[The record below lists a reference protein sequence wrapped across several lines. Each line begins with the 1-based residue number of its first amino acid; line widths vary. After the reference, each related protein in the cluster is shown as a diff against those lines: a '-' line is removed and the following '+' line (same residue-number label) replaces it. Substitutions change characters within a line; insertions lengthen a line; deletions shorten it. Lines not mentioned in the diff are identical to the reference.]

1 MADLPGGH
9 RSRAPADTNGP
20 VTADASTPTR
30 TDTAPGYDQ
39 RAASVR
45 RHRRRRFVGPSLFGG
60 FPLFLLL
67 LLLWLSG
74 TQSGLRTLLGLVVEL
89 APEQIQVG
97 RVEGRLLGRFLVT
110 DLSIH
115 LPAVALRIGH
125 IDLDWSPFGIL
136 SGTLSI
142 AEIRAEDVDLVLK
155 DSERPSDEALVLP
168 KILLPLRLELGRA
181 LIEPLRVFHAGDDKP
196 LRVVDRVELAGDLE
210 GPGLGLER
218 ILVVLSE
225 PALEVQGSG
234 QATLIDG
241 YPLDLALD
249 WELRPSPDA
258 KLLGHT
264 RLTGDLARLEVRS
277 TLTGDANLDLDL
289 EMSDLLSGLTWD
301 AEIRIFG
308 LDLPAFA
315 PDLPEISLIGSLAI
329 RGGQAVAEVTGI
341 LEVEPLGLPAV
352 GRLRTAFDL
361 LWEPESLQIRSLD
374 LSHFEAGARLFAKGR
389 IELDP
394 GRSAESTLLRL
405 DLESDWDGLRW
416 PLVGDPI
423 LTSRRGRLVLSGTPD
438 AIDYLVYADAEGPGW
453 PAVRISGLGR
463 VDRQGTRL
471 AGLEIATAGGRVLG
485 AGDLSWQPVPA
496 WDLALV
502 GRALDPGDLMAAV
515 VAETDPARWAGRIDL
530 QLMSR
535 GRLAETGL
543 ELTAILD
550 DLHGELR
557 GYPVSAAGSFALS
570 EGLLAIETLRAQS
583 GPSILALDG
592 LLHTALTTGLDS
604 RPDQALDLR
613 FSLDSP
619 DLASLYPGAA
629 GRVQANGAVSGTLT
643 MPRVRFELGARA
655 LEIAGQ
661 AVENLSAAVDL
672 DLAPEGRF
680 EIQVDGQ
687 DLRLEGGR
695 WTRVSMRGEGSRQD
709 HRLGLRLSGDPLT
722 AEMDLAGSLAGTG
735 AYRGR
740 LDLLRLD
747 SPDFGVW
754 TLQAPSP
761 IELEWPEIAAGPV
774 CLRHSR
780 GSNACLEIARLS
792 SEEWTFGIELDPLDL
807 ALAAPLLPE
816 NLALEGQARVV
827 GRFTAVGPV
836 LSGSGTATLASGR
849 IGPAAGGGQLIE
861 ISGTRLDIESAE
873 TGLSARLVAP
883 LKGIGRVDAD
893 LALAGWRLDDPL
905 RPGQS
910 LEGTVRARLDGLAQI
925 GDLIPQLS
933 RMRGDLD
940 ADLGLAGTLGAPA
953 LRGNARLHGGGF
965 DAPLIGLEVTD
976 LTLSLTAPTPDRVQ
990 VSGGADV
997 GGGRLSINGDGTLG
1011 PTGASARIRATGER
1025 LKVADTRE
1033 YLLIVSPRL
1042 DLELTSTGGVVRGE
1056 ILVPEARISPRS
1068 LPAGVVRPSRDVVIK
1083 GADRPPA
1090 YPVDIAVELRAG
1102 EAFNIDAFGLRGR
1115 LGGSLTV
1122 IQPPGRTMVGD
1133 GRLQINDGEYRV
1145 STGFGLATELLT
1157 PLTITR
1163 GELIWV
1169 RTPIRNPGILFLAQ
1183 RGRGRTMANVRVVGT
1198 LADPQLAFFSDR
1210 DPGMTQSEVITF
1222 LLTGIPPRTGE
1233 QDASPALAM
1242 GVWLTLNTFLEYQA
1256 GLGNALSSFRLR
1268 RDLTDRLQIE
1278 VQSGGT
1284 PSADIFWS
1292 FEH

>member
-1 MADLPGGH
+1 MADLPGE
-9 RSRAPADTNGP
+9 RPARAPVDPTGP
-20 VTADASTPTR
+20 VAAEGAAQTR
-30 TDTAPGYDQ
+30 TDKAPVYHQ
-39 RAASVR
+39 RAAPVR
-45 RHRRRRFVGPSLFGG
+45 RSRRRRFRGPGLFGG
-60 FPLFLLL
+60 FPLFLLV
-67 LLLWLSG
+67 LLLWLSA

-89 APEQIQVG
+89 APDQVQVG
-97 RVEGRLLGRFLVT
+97 HVEGRLLGRIAVNG
-110 DLSIH
+110 LSIR
-115 LPAVALRIGH
+115 LPAVEVRIRR
-125 IDLDWSPFGIL
+125 IDLDWSPFAIL

-142 AEIRAEDVDLVLK
+142 AEIRADVDLVLK
-155 DSERPSDEALVLP
+155 HPERRSDEAPVLP

-181 LIEPLRVFHAGDDKP
+181 LIEPVRVFRVGDETP

-210 GPGLGLER
+210 GARLDLER

-225 PALEVQGSG
+225 PAIAVQGSG
-234 QATLIDG
+234 QATLIDR
-241 YPLDLALD
+241 YPLDLVLD
-249 WELRPSPDA
+249 WELSPSPDA
-258 KLLGHT
+258 QILGHT
-264 RLTGDLARLEVRS
+264 RLAGDLARLEVRS

-301 AEIRIFG
+301 GEISIFG

-315 PDLPEISLIGSLAI
+315 PGLPEILLIGALAI
-329 RGGQAVAEVTGI
+329 GGGPGAAEVTGM
-341 LEVEPLGLPAV
+341 LEIEPLDLPAV
-352 GRLRTAFDL
+352 GRLRTTLDL
-361 LWEPESLQIRSLD
+361 LWEPESLRIRLLD
-374 LSHFEAGARLFAKGR
+374 LSHAEAGARLSAKGR
-389 IELDP
+389 IGLDP
-394 GRSAESTLLRL
+394 GGGAEPTLVRL

-423 LTSRRGRLVLSGTPD
+423 LTSGRGRLVLSGTPD
-438 AIDYLVYADAEGPGW
+438 LLDYLVNADAEGPGW
-453 PAVRISGLGR
+453 PAARISGLGR
-463 VDRQGTRL
+463 VDRQGARL
-471 AGLEIATAGGRVLG
+471 AGLEIAMAGGRVAG
-485 AGDLSWQPVPA
+485 AGDLSWQPAPA

-502 GRALDPGDLMAAV
+502 GRDLDPGALMAAV
-515 VAETDPARWAGRIDL
+515 GAETDPGRWSGRIDL
-530 QLMSR
+530 QLTTR

-543 ELTAILD
+543 ELTATLD
-550 DLHGELR
+550 ELRGELR
-557 GYPVSAAGSFALS
+557 GYPVSAAGSFAFA

-583 GPSILALDG
+583 GPSILTLDG

-613 FSLDSP
+613 FGLDSS

-629 GRVQANGAVSGTLT
+629 GRVQANGSVSGTLA
-643 MPRVRFELGARA
+643 MPRVRFDLGAGT

-672 DLAPEGRF
+672 DLAPDGRF

-695 WTRVSMRGEGSRQD
+695 WTRVSIRGEGSRPD

-722 AEMDLAGSLAGTG
+722 AELDLRGSLAETG

-747 SPDFGVW
+747 SPDLGVW

-780 GSNACLEIARLS
+780 GSNACLEIARIS

-807 ALAAPLLPE
+807 ELAAHLLPE
-816 NLALEGQARVV
+816 NLVLEGQAKVM
-827 GRFTAVGPV
+827 GRFSAVGPV
-836 LSGSGTATLASGR
+836 FSGSATATLAPGR

-873 TGLSARLVAP
+873 TGLSARLVAL
-883 LKGIGRVDAD
+883 LKGIGQVDAD
-893 LALAGWRLDDPL
+893 LDLTGWRLDDPL
-905 RPGQS
+905 GPGQPLAGS
-910 LEGTVRARLDGLAQI
+910 VRARLDGLAQL
-925 GDLIPQLS
+925 GDLFPQLS
-933 RMRGDLD
+933 RMKGDLD
-940 ADLGLAGTLGAPA
+940 ADIGLAGTLGVPT

-965 DAPLIGLEVTD
+965 DVPLIGLAVSD
-976 LTLSLTAPTPDRVQ
+976 LNLSLTAPTPDRVQ

-997 GGGRLSINGDGTLG
+997 GGGRLLINGDGAFG
-1011 PTGASARIRATGER
+1011 PAGASARIRATGDR

-1033 YLLIVSPRL
+1033 YLVMVSPRL
-1042 DLELTSTGGVVRGE
+1042 DLELTSTGGEVRGE

-1083 GADRPPA
+1083 GTDRPPA

-1102 EAFNIDAFGLRGR
+1102 DVLNIDAFGLRGR
-1115 LGGSLTV
+1115 LAGSLTLTR
-1122 IQPPGRTMVGD
+1122 PPGRTMVGD
-1133 GRLQINDGEYRV
+1133 GRLQINDGEYRI

-1183 RGRGRTMANVRVVGT
+1183 RGTGRTVANVRVVGT
-1198 LADPQLAFFSDR
+1198 LTDPQLAFFSDR
-1210 DPGMTQSEVITF
+1210 DPSMSQSDVITF
-1222 LLTGIPPRTGE
+1222 LLTGIPPRTRD
-1233 QDASPALAM
+1233 QDYSPALAM
-1242 GVWLTLNTFLEYQA
+1242 GVWVTLNTFLEYQT
-1256 GLGNALSSFRLR
+1256 GLGNALSNFRLR
-1268 RDLTDRLQIE
+1268 HDLTDRLQIE
-1278 VQSGGT
+1278 VQSGGA
-1284 PSADIFWS
+1284 PSADLFWS